1 MIVLRTFLTLAAGFA
16 AMALILAL
24 ATASARWAGK
34 LPTADKPISTGAML
48 WNLGTTLLA
57 ALCGGYLTATLAV
70 DNPLIH
76 ALALAIIVL
85 LLSALSAMQ
94 TRGSYPIWFSLLMV
108 AAGPSAVIAGG
119 LLRLKMMG
127 I

>member
-1 MIVLRTFLTLAAGFA
+1 MIVLQTFVTLAAGFF

-24 ATASARWAGK
+24 TTAAARWADKQPIAGK
-34 LPTADKPISTGAML
+34 PLTTGAML
-48 WNLGTTLLA
+48 CNLGTTLLA

-94 TRGSYPIWFSLLMV
+94 SRGSYPIWFSLLMV
-108 AAGPSAVIAGG
+108 VTGPCAVIGGG
-119 LLRLKMMG
+119 LLRLKSMG
-127 I
+127 L